1 MTYHS
6 RKFLNSKTGI
16 AAIECHADMASKG
29 CFVTVGIS
37 DCNRTVN
44 LDFDFSDAK
53 GHKEKR
59 AKLSLIIYELQALLE
74 HIDIK
79 MSDPEFRKGM
89 K

>member
-6 RKFLNSKTGI
+6 RKFLNSKKGV
-16 AAIECHADMASKG
+16 AAIECRADMASKW
-29 CFVTVGIS
+29 CDVTVQIS
-37 DCNRTVN
+37 DCHKTVN
-44 LDFDFSDAK
+44 LEFDFSDAK

-59 AKLSLIIYELQALLE
+59 AKLSLIINELHALLE

>member
-1 MTYHS
+1 MTYYS
-6 RKFLNSKTGI
+6 RKFLNSKNGV
-16 AAIECHADMASKG
+16 AAIQCHADMASKW
-29 CFVTVGIS
+29 CDVTVQIS
-37 DCNRTVN
+37 DCNKTVN
-44 LDFDFSDAK
+44 LEFDFSDAK

-59 AKLSLIIYELQALLE
+59 AKLSLIINELHALLE

>member
-1 MTYHS
+1 MTYYS
-6 RKFLNSKTGI
+6 RKFLNSKKGV
-16 AAIECHADMASKG
+16 AAIQCHADMASKW
-29 CFVTVGIS
+29 CDVTVQIS
-37 DCNRTVN
+37 DCHKTVN
-44 LDFDFSDAK
+44 LEFDFSDAK

-59 AKLSLIIYELQALLE
+59 AKLSLIINELHALLE